1 MVGLKPYHFFK
12 KEVINIF
19 KNKHI
24 KITICLILIFT
35 ISINFMFYQKV
46 QAEAITV
53 GLAIKVM
60 AVILS
65 SMGVLH
71 VVQNNG
77 GIQSFFDSFTLFN
90 HEGLNALRDMAFN
103 NIVHKVRI
111 KANSVIASIR
121 EFFNF
126 WAEDNIIGDI
136 SDIPPGTKL
145 YHYNNLT
152 HRQTSTSPRTLE
164 DVILYED
171 DFNQLRIHLRTYGY
185 YGTHTQFQWELLLN
199 GSRLGNRAEVWGSY
213 SNPENTD
220 YNVEYSV
227 TVLEN
232 ETILK
237 YTIINYKSNQI
248 FTGSRILY
256 DKPILAI
263 EYPPGYVDPTFD
275 IPQPQSL
282 PRNGV
287 DIAWDEATN
296 KSISYIP
303 EETKLEKLIED
314 IANASV
320 ETFVEKYMSWG
331 KATTDS
337 LTGPIIS
344 TETRV
349 NQETG
354 VEEQVVTDVTETV
367 FDDIYEETYTQT
379 GLLGSILGAITDIK
393 DFIKSIFIPEEFK
406 TLDFSPLQ
414 NIGLSEKFPFSLPW
428 DLKNSVVALTSNP
441 EAPVFDV
448 PIVSEVITLDFSEFE
463 SWASIIRVFTTLI
476 FVIALIILTRRLI

>member
-1 MVGLKPYHFFK
+1 M
-12 KEVINIF
+12 IIIF
-19 KNKHI
+19 KNKHL

-35 ISINFMFYQKV
+35 ISINFIYYQKV
-46 QAEAITV
+46 QAVGITA
-53 GLAIKVM
+53 GLAIKAM

-90 HEGLNALRDMAFN
+90 HEGLNALRDMAIN
-103 NIVHKVRI
+103 NIVHNVKI
-111 KANSVIASIR
+111 KANNVIASIR
-121 EFFNF
+121 EFFNS
-126 WAEDNIIGDI
+126 WAVEELSNPFDIGDNVKFTDTVSRFETI
-136 SDIPPGTKL
+136 DSSTSGTKIYL
-145 YHYNNLT
+145 FKDH
-152 HRQTSTSPRTLE
+152 
-164 DVILYED
+164 VIYED
-171 DFNQLRIHLRTYGY
+171 DFNKISISSYFYRGSVKADRGYSTELYVNDSLLFRDKAPLISSTSHPLYQEGNYYFKYQYQISDEFLIYNWDVTNYNENYSDIATIRRDVQL
-185 YGTHTQFQWELLLN
+185 
-199 GSRLGNRAEVWGSY
+199 
-213 SNPENTD
+213 
-220 YNVEYSV
+220 
-227 TVLEN
+227 
-232 ETILK
+232 
-237 YTIINYKSNQI
+237 
-248 FTGSRILY
+248 
-256 DKPILAI
+256 LALSDAP
-263 EYPPGYVDPTFD
+263 YLDPTYD

-320 ETFVEKYMSWG
+320 ETFVENYTSWG

-337 LTGPIIS
+337 LTGPIIR

-367 FDDIYEETYTQT
+367 FDEMYEETHTQT
-379 GLLGSILGAITDIK
+379 GLLGSILGILTDIK
-393 DFIKSIFIPEEFK
+393 DFIISIFIPEEFNA
-406 TLDFSPLQ
+406 LDFTPLQ
-414 NIGLSEKFPFSLPW
+414 NIGLADKFPFSLPW
-428 DLKNSVVALTSNP
+428 DLKNSVVALSATP
-441 EAPVFDV
+441 EAPQFEV
-448 PIVSEVITLDFSEFE
+448 PIVTEIINLDFSEFE